1 MTPYLVDERPSCY
14 REVLQRAFYS
24 VPSTADLYTSK
35 HSRRVLLRSA
45 WREQVVGDRCGAPNC
60 INRPNRPSYLVG
72 LGGFEPPT
80 SPLSGVRSNQL
91 SYRPRVLIINQQQT
105 IRVGTTQS
113 EESGMDL
120 IFPTRWG

>member
-1 MTPYLVDERPSCY
+1 MPEAPVHINLE
-14 REVLQRAFYS
+14 
-24 VPSTADLYTSK
+24 PSTNAPYSK
-35 HSRRVLLRSA
+35 
-45 WREQVVGDRCGAPNC
+45 GALEPRNM
-60 INRPNRPSYLVG
+60 VG

-113 EESGMDL
+113 ARSGMGLMFPIQNGLNQGL
-120 IFPTRWG
+120 IVLRR

>member
-1 MTPYLVDERPSCY
+1 MDQL
-14 REVLQRAFYS
+14 
-24 VPSTADLYTSK
+24 K
-35 HSRRVLLRSA
+35 
-45 WREQVVGDRCGAPNC
+45 GA
-60 INRPNRPSYLVG
+60 RYVKVVG

-113 EESGMDL
+113 ARSGMDL
-120 IFPTRWG
+120 MFPIQNGLNQGLIVLRR

>member
-1 MTPYLVDERPSCY
+1 MP
-14 REVLQRAFYS
+14 
-24 VPSTADLYTSK
+24 
-35 HSRRVLLRSA
+35 
-45 WREQVVGDRCGAPNC
+45 GAPVH
-60 INRPNRPSYLVG
+60 INLEPSAQCALLTGRLEPRNMVG

-113 EESGMDL
+113 VSSGLTIPIYGPDVSEVFHQPKL
-120 IFPTRWG
+120 